1 MKAFSKFICVIVLMT
16 VPTLQV
22 AANESEAEQFKQQF
36 LTELM
41 AEIKELEPA
50 EIRRI
55 INEVEENLN
64 EYIDKYEKHP
74 EKLRTKDE
82 VYLEQHV
89 HEVAPKTFSMLQRQ
103 SGKSEE
109 QLILEELNPR
119 LKMMPDDAYQYNK
132 ETKEIEFNEKGVSTF
147 GAANKPFYAWDY
159 LDRGDVLINISN
171 GKSSSFLGHAGIMFK
186 KKSRADQSFTIEAL
200 GYGKNSQVTNY
211 STWHYND
218 RDQLAY
224 NCVPALYGTIKP
236 ANAALYA
243 ENYLLN
249 RPYGLWHSLGT
260 ANALYYTELVFLA
273 YLSQG
278 VNLGNGMNVGSWGI
292 LMPKRMFS
300 ETSSRLNELAELMSR
315 PLNEYVS
322 SEDDC
327 DKDLMYYY
335 RQNIGGGMC

>member
-1 MKAFSKFICVIVLMT
+1 MIS
-16 VPTLQV
+16 PTLQV
-22 AANESEAEQFKQQF
+22 AANESEAEQFKQQL

-74 EKLRTKDE
+74 EQLRTKDE
-82 VYLEQHV
+82 VYLEQHR
-89 HEVAPKTFSMLQRQ
+89 HEVVSKTFSMLERQ
-103 SGKSEE
+103 SDKTEE
-109 QLILEELNPR
+109 QLLLEELNPK
-119 LKMMPDDAYQYNK
+119 LKMMPGDAYHYNE
-132 ETKEIEFNEKGVSTF
+132 ETKEIEFNEQRVSTF
-147 GAANKPFYAWDY
+147 GKVRKPFYAWDY

-171 GKSSSFLGHAGIMFK
+171 GKSSSFLGHAGLVYSK
-186 KKSRADQSFTIEAL
+186 GNKPEQSFTIEAL
-200 GYGKNSQVTNY
+200 GYGHKSQFVNY
-211 STWHYND
+211 RSWHEND
-218 RDQLAY
+218 EDQLAY
-224 NCVPALYGTIKP
+224 NYVPAVYQTIKP

-243 ENYLLN
+243 EDYLLN

-260 ANALYYTELVFLA
+260 ANELYCTELVFLA

-292 LMPKRMFS
+292 LMPHSM
-300 ETSSRLNELAELMSR
+300 
-315 PLNEYVS
+315 Y
-322 SEDDC
+322 C

>member
-1 MKAFSKFICVIVLMT
+1 MNKVVKLICVLLVSIS
-16 VPTLQV
+16 PTLQL
-22 AANESEAEQFKQQF
+22 AASETEPEQFKQQL

-55 INEVEENLN
+55 INEVEQNLKADIEHYENTPQEQL
-64 EYIDKYEKHP
+64 
-74 EKLRTKDE
+74 LTKDE
-82 VYLEQHV
+82 LYLQQHRN
-89 HEVAPKTFSMLQRQ
+89 EVAPKTFSMLQRQ

-109 QLILEELNPR
+109 QLMLEELNPR
-119 LKMMPDDAYQYNK
+119 LKMMPDDVYHYNK
-132 ETKEIEFNEKGVSTF
+132 ETKEIEFNENRLSTF
-147 GAANKPFYAWDY
+147 AAANKPFYAWDY

-171 GKSSSFLGHAGIMFK
+171 GKSSSFLGHAGLVYSK
-186 KKSRADQSFTIEAL
+186 GNKPEQSFTIEAL
-200 GYGKNSQVTNY
+200 GYGHKSQFVIYRSWHDN
-211 STWHYND
+211 TW
-218 RDQLAY
+218 DQMAY
-224 NCVPALYGTIKP
+224 NYVPAVYQTIKP

-260 ANALYYTELVFLA
+260 ANELYCTELVFLA
-273 YLSQG
+273 YLSQD

-292 LMPKRMFS
+292 LMPHSM
-300 ETSSRLNELAELMSR
+300 
-315 PLNEYVS
+315 Y
-322 SEDDC
+322 C